1 MNSLQRFT
9 KIIKG
14 RFMKVGFIQCA
25 VISAVFAIA
34 GYLIVSS
41 ASLEASLPVTV
52 AVSLLISGIVTPWL
66 ASLLSSSS
74 TSSSVNAD
82 VTSETSGETATVY
95 VGNLPYKANE
105 DAVKEYFKDY
115 IEVQSV
121 RLMKDRRTGKRKGY
135 GFIEVITRDVDSAIT
150 ELNDKVF
157 LERTLKVRAA
167 REKGETE

>member
-1 MNSLQRFT
+1 MYKRQ
-9 KIIKG
+9 
-14 RFMKVGFIQCA
+14 A

-74 TSSSVNAD
+74 TSSTVNAD
-82 VTSETSGETATVY
+82 VTSDTSGETATLY

>member
-1 MNSLQRFT
+1 
-9 KIIKG
+9 
-14 RFMKVGFIQCA
+14 MKVGFIQCA

-82 VTSETSGETATVY
+82 VTSETSGETATLY

-105 DAVKEYFKDY
+105 DAVKEYFKDNSKF
-115 IEVQSV
+115 IF
-121 RLMKDRRTGKRKGY
+121 GKG
-135 GFIEVITRDVDSAIT
+135 VP
-150 ELNDKVF
+150 
-157 LERTLKVRAA
+157 
-167 REKGETE
+167 

>member
-1 MNSLQRFT
+1 
-9 KIIKG
+9 
-14 RFMKVGFIQCA
+14 MKVGFIQCA

-82 VTSETSGETATVY
+82 VTSDTSGETATLY

>member
-1 MNSLQRFT
+1 
-9 KIIKG
+9 
-14 RFMKVGFIQCA
+14 MKVGFIQCA

-74 TSSSVNAD
+74 TSSTVNAD
-82 VTSETSGETATVY
+82 VTSETSGETATLY

-115 IEVQSV
+115 VEVQSV